1 MTFTPTLPPLCLSAG
16 LCASLMAHAGPA
28 QPDLQLQ
35 PVTVTGNPL
44 GATEI
49 IAPSDQLAT
58 TELTLRAQ
66 GTLGDT
72 LDGLPGVSSTGFGPN
87 ASRPILR
94 GLDGDRIR
102 ILSNGGATLD
112 ASAVSYDHAVPLNP
126 LVVERIEVLRGPAAL
141 LYGGSAVGGVVNL
154 LDGRIAQE
162 AIFDAKGGVAGQLD
176 VSLASGARER
186 SVATRLDA
194 GNDRLAL
201 HADAYRRMTADTAV
215 PVALP
220 CSRPGAPALA
230 WRICNSAGSASGGAL
245 GGSLLW
251 DHGFVGASVSSAQ
264 SDYGTVAED
273 AVTIGMRS
281 VRTAVQGEWR
291 HLGGLVQNVQML
303 VSHTDYRH
311 TEYDEGDPGTLF
323 TRQGNE
329 LRLQLRHR
337 PIGPLEGVWGL
348 QAETYRFAAQGD
360 EAFAPASRSASR
372 AVFLH
377 EEWPARWGRLS
388 WGVRAEQVQVQSF
401 GGIGIDRF
409 VPAQRRFTPLSHAL
423 GGLLQGQGGWQF
435 TSNLAWSQRAPTD
448 VELFANGPHLA
459 TAAWEAG
466 NVDLELERAIS
477 LDLGAA
483 WKARHD
489 RFSLHVFNTRFANYI
504 GLQSTGQRRSV
515 EGELNP
521 LDAEV
526 SDAITLPEQVFRQGR
541 ARFAG
546 LEVQG
551 QLRLIDRASALD
563 LQLRADLVR
572 ARNSDTGE
580 PLPRVAPAR
589 WGATLI
595 WTEGPWSARVG
606 FDHAST
612 QTRVPAGE
620 RATPGWTQWNAS
632 LTHTMKSGDKR
643 LLWYAR
649 LTNATDQLAYSA
661 SSILTQTAPG
671 RSPLPGR
678 NLKLGIQA
686 AF

>member
-1 MTFTPTLPPLCLSAG
+1 MTFTPISTPLCLSVG

-28 QPDLQLQ
+28 QPALELA

-49 IAPSDQLAT
+49 IAPSDQLAR
-58 TELTLRAQ
+58 TELTLRTQ
-66 GTLGDT
+66 STLGDT
-72 LDGLPGVSSTGFGPN
+72 LEGLPGVSSTGFGPN

-112 ASAVSYDHAVPLNP
+112 ASAVSYDHAVPINP

-141 LYGGSAVGGVVNL
+141 LYGGSAVGGVVNV
-154 LDGRIAQE
+154 LDGRIAPE
-162 AIFDAKGGVAGQLD
+162 ALFGAQGGAAGQLD
-176 VSLASGARER
+176 ASLASGARER
-186 SVATRLDA
+186 SAAARLDA

-201 HADAYRRMTADTAV
+201 HADAYRRMASDVSVPTALA
-215 PVALP
+215 

-230 WRICNSAGSASGGAL
+230 QRICNSASAASGGAL

-251 DHGFVGASVSSAQ
+251 DHGFVGASVARMQ

-281 VRTAVQGEWR
+281 VRTTVQGEWR
-291 HLGGLVQNVQML
+291 HLDGLIQNVQAQA
-303 VSHTDYRH
+303 SHTDYRH
-311 TEYDEGDPGTLF
+311 TEFDEGAPGTLF
-323 TRQGNE
+323 TKQGNE

-337 PIGPLEGVWGL
+337 RLGPLEGVWGL
-348 QAETYRFAAQGD
+348 QAETAHFAAQGD
-360 EAFAPASRSASR
+360 EAFAPVSRSASR
-372 AVFLH
+372 ALFMH

-388 WGVRAEQVQVQSF
+388 WGVRAEQVDVRSF
-401 GGIGIDRF
+401 GSPGIDRF
-409 VPAQRRFTPLSHAL
+409 VPGQRRFTPLSHAL
-423 GGLLQGQGGWQF
+423 GGLLQAGGGWQF
-435 TSNLAWSQRAPTD
+435 TSSLAWSQRAPTD

-466 NVDLELERAIS
+466 NADLALERATS

-483 WKARHD
+483 WKAGHD
-489 RFSLHVFNTRFANYI
+489 RFSLHLFSARFANYI
-504 GLQSTGQRRSV
+504 GLQSTGQLRSV
-515 EGELNP
+515 EGALNP
-521 LDAEV
+521 ADA
-526 SDAITLPEQVFRQGR
+526 DASASLPEQVFRQGR

-546 LEVQG
+546 LEAQG
-551 QLRLIDRASALD
+551 QMRLIDGASALD

-572 ARNSDTGE
+572 AHNPDSGE
-580 PLPRVAPAR
+580 PLPRIAPAR
-589 WGATLI
+589 WGATLV
-595 WTEGPWSARVG
+595 WAQGPWSARLG
-606 FDHAST
+606 FDHSAA
-612 QTRVPAGE
+612 QTRVPVGE
-620 RATPGWTQWNAS
+620 RATPGATLWNAA
-632 LTHTMKSGDKR
+632 LTRETKNGDTR

-649 LTNATDQLAYSA
+649 LSNATDQLAYNA

-678 NLKLGIQA
+678 SLKLGVQA
-686 AF
+686 VF